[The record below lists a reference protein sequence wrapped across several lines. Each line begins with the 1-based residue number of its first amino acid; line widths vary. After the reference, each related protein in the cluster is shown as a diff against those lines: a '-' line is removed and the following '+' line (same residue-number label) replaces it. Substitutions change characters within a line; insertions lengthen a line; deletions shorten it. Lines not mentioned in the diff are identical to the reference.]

1 MTKKKRKGPK
11 TALDPSRV
19 ASATEC
25 TGLMAAL
32 PPDEEQAG
40 AYEAVWPVQP
50 AAQKSKNNDRA

>member
-1 MTKKKRKGPK
+1 MKKKKK
-11 TALDPSRV
+11 TGAPPALTPSRTV
-19 ASATEC
+19 SATEC